1 VSEGKLPSLS
11 EMFRHADDV
20 WTCHVCMVSNKLT
33 AIECAACAAPAPGIK
48 SQGLIYVS
56 LW

>member
-1 VSEGKLPSLS
+1 MSEGKLPSLS

-20 WTCHVCMVSNKLT
+20 WTCDVCMVSNKLT